1 MADVVRDI
9 LLCLFLAAL
18 LGISIGWFVRGLR
31 AARLGARE
39 ADELRRSLEDVRA
52 QLQGAEAS
60 RTEETRRLAG
70 LQASVE
76 SARQEADVRQRQLAE
91 TQAARDGAQKD
102 AAAARAE
109 VLMLS
114 SRLKAAQASSD
125 SLRGNSEAAQAAR
138 SHTEAR
144 LAEAEGGRDA
154 LRRELELVKA
164 AQPSSAAS
172 DATRQRLDTLR
183 ATLQAAEA
191 GWDSARAQAEMASQ
205 ELHTTRLQLAESET
219 DREALAAR
227 LVEAQSLLLELRS
240 KLDSQSELVPPPA
253 AAEPP
258 ATAASKRPS
267 PPRVPTDNGQDD
279 LQRIRGIGPVLEHKL
294 HQFGIHRYAQ
304 IASWTREDVR
314 TMSERLPGFRN
325 RIVRDRWTAA
335 ARRLHLAKYG
345 SPP

>member
-18 LGISIGWFVRGLR
+18 LGVAIGWFARGLR
-31 AARLGARE
+31 GARLGVRE
-39 ADELRRSLEDVRA
+39 GDELRRSLEDVRA
-52 QLQGAEAS
+52 QLRGVEAS
-60 RTEETRRLAG
+60 RAEEQRRLAG
-70 LQASVE
+70 LQAGVD
-76 SARQEADVRQRQLAE
+76 SARQEANVRQKQLAE
-91 TQAARDGAQKD
+91 TQAARDGAQKE

-114 SRLKAAQASSD
+114 SQLKTAQASSD
-125 SLRGNSEAAQAAR
+125 SLRGNSEAAQVAR

-144 LAEAEGGRDA
+144 LAETESGRDA

-205 ELHTTRLQLAESET
+205 ELHATRRQLAESET

-240 KLDSQSELVPPPA
+240 KLDGQSELVPPPA
-253 AAEPP
+253 VAEPP
-258 ATAASKRPS
+258 ATPAPKRAS
-267 PPRVPTDNGQDD
+267 PPRVPTDDVQDD
-279 LQRIRGIGPVLEHKL
+279 LQRIRGIGPVLKQKL
-294 HQFGIHRYAQ
+294 HEFGIYRYAQ
-304 IASWTREDVR
+304 IASWTREDIQ